1 MLPVCICGYRLY
13 FLKGGLRI
21 LPVVDNDAK
30 VDNLEQR
37 SALLQLEPTER
48 DLVQERNLLAV
59 AFVHFCAPLS
69 FIYVSLSDH

>member
-1 MLPVCICGYRLY
+1 M
-13 FLKGGLRI
+13 
-21 LPVVDNDAK
+21 PVVDNDAK